1 MHVLIVRTQV
11 KPEYVAAFEEEL
23 RSHIRAT
30 RASEPGCVQFDVA
43 VDKTLPRTY
52 HLFEIYVDD
61 QAMVDHAKSP
71 TLAALREKLKLWQED
86 RGYFEATLWP
96 TIRV

>member
-1 MHVLIVRTQV
+1 MS
-11 KPEYVAAFEEEL
+11 AAFEDEL
-23 RSHIRAT
+23 RSHVRAT
-30 RASEPGCVQFDVA
+30 RVNEPGCMQFEVA
-43 VDKTLPRTY
+43 VDKIVPCTY
-52 HLFEIYVDD
+52 HLFEIYADD

-96 TIRV
+96 TIRA